1 MASSTLRMVSPVGAA
16 LALLASQSL
25 LAPGEAAAQTWV
37 DGRTTPALLEIIS
50 IDKTGEPGWLYG
62 AEDVLGDT
70 LESFKQQEQSIDIRT
85 AYAAADMNR
94 FWARIYVSE
103 QNAVGGNVTI
113 FVFLDVDQSAATGG
127 SAAAPE
133 IDPKFTSDASPGGY
147 DYVFGV
153 RGNASITE
161 IWKWDSA
168 QMAYVGAVPPA
179 AQALAESGQDV
190 DPIQINLEAHGY
202 LQGMIDL
209 ALLGLTPECK
219 ANIYVRSI
227 NAAAALGTGD
237 LEVGQVAPCIPADA
251 NNDNIPDIVVPVS
264 DCTEDAQC
272 PGDGICVD
280 GTCIFP
286 APCLADTDCK
296 PDEECAPEGHCLPK
310 PTGPC
315 ASSVECGDLVCR
327 GGLCSPCDPDLK
339 ECAVGQRCA
348 PTGHC
353 VKDDSVSSGSGGF
366 PPLAT
371 GEGVQG
377 GAFNCAVSP
386 EGSRGLTVFGGLA
399 AAVGLVWRRR
409 ARRSGGRS
417 AK

>member
-1 MASSTLRMVSPVGAA
+1 MASSTLRMVRPVGAA
-16 LALLASQSL
+16 LALIASQSL

-37 DGRTTPALLEIIS
+37 DGRKTPALLEIIA

-62 AEDVLGDT
+62 QEDVIGDG

-85 AYAAADMNR
+85 AYAAADMTR

-113 FVFLDVDQSAATGG
+113 FVFLDVDQSTATGG

-168 QMAYVGAVPPA
+168 QMAYVASVPPA
-179 AQALAESGQDV
+179 AQAVAEAGQDV

-202 LQGMIDL
+202 LQGIIDL
-209 ALLGLTPECK
+209 SLVGLTPECK
-219 ANIYVRSI
+219 ANLYVRSI
-227 NAAAALGTGD
+227 NAAASLGTGD

-251 NNDNIPDIVVPVS
+251 NNDNIPDIVVPVEA
-264 DCTEDAQC
+264 CTEDAQC

-280 GTCIFP
+280 GKCLFP
-286 APCLADTDCK
+286 APCLADTDCQ
-296 PDEECAPEGHCLPK
+296 PDEECAPEGYCLPK
-310 PTGPC
+310 PAGPC
-315 ASSVECGDLVCR
+315 AEAAECGDLVCR
-327 GGLCSPCDPDLK
+327 GGLCSPCDPDLN
-339 ECAVGQRCA
+339 ECTAGNRCA

-353 VKDDSVSSGSGGF
+353 VKDDMVSAGSGAF

-377 GAFNCAVSP
+377 GAFNCAVAS
-386 EGSRGLTVFGGLA
+386 EGSRGLFAAVFGGVA
-399 AAVGLVWRRR
+399 AALGLVWRRR
-409 ARRSGGRS
+409 ARRGGCS
-417 AK
+417 K